1 MEWIPISKK
10 PTENGKY
17 MCFVPDCKHYN
28 KHWAEYHWD
37 GENFRDN
44 TYIGRDRIVEASH
57 YMIIVEPLN

>member
-37 GENFRDN
+37 GENFKDN
-44 TYIGRDRIVEASH
+44 TYLGRDRIVEVSH
-57 YMIIVEPLN
+57 YMIIVEPQ